1 MSGARAED
9 GRIAAGRAGY
19 RLHAHAGPVVAAEHA
34 FRSFCVAHSHDFS
47 ASRAQFFPSRRPP
60 QPLQAT
66 AAVGRRA
73 PHSVAG
79 QIPYFPIL

>member
-47 ASRAQFFPSRRPP
+47 VRARSFSPP
-60 QPLQAT
+60 LPPL
-66 AAVGRRA
+66 
-73 PHSVAG
+73 
-79 QIPYFPIL
+79 FPIL